1 VWGKPPLRQAQGR
14 LSAVRPIAY
23 WLCLLNT
30 DRLNLLKAWIAAI
43 LWLIVIAIESTNL
56 ASATNTSRILYPL
69 LHFIFGLDWA
79 HFEQWHFFIR
89 KGGHVVG
96 YAILSI
102 LLFRAWRATLPAMRN
117 VRWTPRW
124 ATIAILGTAFVA
136 SLDEWHQSF
145 IPSRSGRWQDVV
157 LDSCAGIAAQ
167 ILIFLWWKSL
177 GKGTASSRAARA

>member
-1 VWGKPPLRQAQGR
+1 M
-14 LSAVRPIAY
+14 
-23 WLCLLNT
+23 NT
-30 DRLNLLKAWIAAI
+30 DRVNLLKAWIAAI
-43 LWLIVIAIESTNL
+43 LWLVVIAIESTNL

-69 LHFIFGLDWA
+69 LHFIFGLNLA

-96 YAILSI
+96 YAILNV
-102 LLFRAWRATLPAMRN
+102 LLFRAWRATLPAVRN
-117 VRWTPRW
+117 VKWTPRW

-145 IPSRSGRWQDVV
+145 IPSRTGRWQDVV

-167 ILIFLWWKSL
+167 IVIFLWWKSL
-177 GKGTASSRAARA
+177 GKGTASSRTASA